1 MSLHSST
8 VVTAPT
14 AAASVYT
21 SGGNTAIHTM
31 YFCNPTA
38 ATITANIFLVR
49 SGFTANGMNITYS
62 NIQIASND
70 TLILETERLSFDNGD
85 YMAANAE
92 PAGLVSTVSWLEI

>member
-1 MSLHSST
+1 MSLQSST

-14 AAASVYT
+14 AAGAVYT

-31 YFCNPTA
+31 YLCNPTNN
-38 ATITANIFLVR
+38 TVTANLFLVR

-62 NIQIASND
+62 NIQIAGND

-85 YMAANAE
+85 YMAVNAA
-92 PAGLVSTVSWLEI
+92 PAGLVTTVSWMEI